1 LYSGEHQVVEIWRK
15 FLKRW
20 LKHLSLIS
28 IALQIFSVISSA
40 PSRALTE
47 VTIAYQ
53 GPLTGGEA
61 KTGISQFNSVRY
73 AVEKFNSTSTSYK
86 VQLKAID
93 DQGDPS
99 VAAKLAPTTITDEK
113 LIGLIGPAYSGASIV
128 SLPYFIGVGLPNISP
143 SATRN
148 VLTDPSSA
156 SYGYPVFHRTIG
168 LSMGEAFAKHSIKD
182 VAGPKVYLISGD
194 DPYASVHIPDIQDAF
209 ASLDAKLLTTQSI
222 SESTTDFSAVIAKI
236 KVTGANT
243 VMFLGYSQNAARFVK
258 QLRDSGFA
266 GVVSVA
272 NLDFLDDE
280 DFVSLAGKAAEG
292 TRITTN
298 VLESMGLVSTKLED
312 DFKKTI
318 GVGSSWYSI
327 QTIDAANIML
337 GCISQGNVKRETL
350 LKCIKGFKGK
360 SLLGADISF
369 DAYGDISGYHT
380 YVGEFKGSQFQFT
393 DPITNEPVVPKPTAP
408 VESTEAQINLK
419 SVSTRTISP
428 GEKVSWNFEV
438 TVQPGYIKGIYVTL
452 IDSQG
457 QARGFFIDGSS
468 RFKGYVVEQAETYNT
483 DLTLYT
489 HASLVPGTYSIAHF
503 CLEASKRDCV
513 TDPKYAKAYNP
524 SKENRSVNLDEFS
537 FQVKDIGSNFQEKPL
552 QISKITG
559 KKSAYSP
566 GEVISYEVEATGK
579 MAFDQANMSLSFGNN
594 SVNASCQRGYFS
606 NCSFVQDKDKGIT
619 KVTFTFPIPE
629 DLPAG
634 KFEISSIYLSS
645 SNVSISTSDTSI
657 NTTAAWTS
665 SFSYQSNV
673 TYGNNGLALP
683 LDQTFDFS
691 AYSATILD
699 SGGVEKRPPT
709 WNNLGWKTKKV
720 NAGSEAFL
728 TLDINGYHRFIS
740 GAYLYSLVSTSGNM
754 ISLKDITA
762 SLVTSDLSE
771 GIYPLKKSGQY
782 QIMVTIPRTTMPGS
796 YRIGQLTVEATNCQA
811 KNSNEYNQKLNSGTG
826 QCSGLNS
833 WQTTYYNGN
842 LKALAWPGSESIA
855 TATLE
860 VLPALKPQ
868 LPTLKTISVESNVLK
883 IDYPYDFELSC
894 EFSSDKGVLI
904 HQQVSKG
911 QSPDSINHLIIADLK
926 PDTIVKLSGNCTGND
941 GLTGDLSVVEF
952 KTAKPIPPAAPK
964 VIPIDIGFETA
975 KFEFIYREGFKYQVK
990 SNSGTVTLS
999 NGSIEFNNLSPDS
1012 KVEFQISITDSYSQ
1026 TTTGDPITFSTNLPN
1041 PPKLPTL
1048 QLVSK
1053 TQTRVSLSTKF
1064 EKQNEYE
1071 VTTSSGSASISGD
1084 NITILDLKPGE
1095 KFTIVLT
1102 AQDKYGQS
1110 ATIKEIFQANLPSAP
1125 RAPTL
1130 ISKSIQSN
1138 ELNVMVNQQAETQLF
1153 IKSSSGVVSVV
1164 GNLVKITNLA
1174 PKTTV
1179 TLTAYIVDQF
1189 GQSSTVSTKSY
1200 TTRAAAAQK
1209 SLTCTNGKTTKV
1221 VIGANPTCPAGFKKK

>member
-1 LYSGEHQVVEIWRK
+1 MKDWLKRVLLVSLLLQPFLYSNITP
-15 FLKRW
+15 
-20 LKHLSLIS
+20 
-28 IALQIFSVISSA
+28 ALA
-40 PSRALTE
+40 RTE
-47 VTIAYQ
+47 VTIGYQ
-53 GPLTGGEA
+53 GPLTGSEA
-61 KTGISQFNSVRY
+61 QYGISQFNSVKY
-73 AVEKFNSTSTSYK
+73 AVEKFNSSSTSYK
-86 VQLKAID
+86 VQLTAID

-99 VAAKLAPTTITDEK
+99 VAAKLTSTTITNDK
-113 LIGLIGPAYSGASIV
+113 LIGLIGPAYSGVSRV
-128 SLPYFIGVGLPNISP
+128 SLPYFIGVGLPVISP
-143 SATRN
+143 SASN
-148 VLTDPSSA
+148 VTLTDPSSA
-156 SYGYPVFHRTIG
+156 FYGYPVFHRTIG
-168 LSMGEAFAKHSIKD
+168 LSMGEAFARHSIKD
-182 VAGPKVYLISGD
+182 VDDAKVFLINAD
-194 DPYASVHIPDIQDAF
+194 YPFALNQVTDIQETL
-209 ASLDAKLLTTQSI
+209 ASLDAKLLTIQSI

-236 KVTGANT
+236 KATGANT
-243 VMFLGYSQNAARFVK
+243 VMFLGYSQNAAVFVK
-258 QLRDSGFA
+258 QLRESGFV
-266 GVVSVA
+266 GVISVG
-272 NLDFLDDE
+272 NNEFLE
-280 DFVSLAGKAAEG
+280 DFVSLAGNAAEG

-298 VLESMGLVSTKLED
+298 TVESIGLVSTKLED

-337 GCISQGNVKRETL
+337 SCISQGNITRDTL

-380 YVGEFKGSQFQFT
+380 YVGEVKGSQFQFT
-393 DPITNEPVVPKPTAP
+393 DPITNEPVVPKPTSP
-408 VESTEAQINLK
+408 VESTDARINLK
-419 SVSTRTISP
+419 SISTRIISP

-457 QARGFFIDGSS
+457 QARSFFIDGSTQ
-468 RFKGYVVEQAETYNT
+468 FKGYVVDKAQTYNT

-489 HASLVPGTYSIAHF
+489 HASLVPGTYSIANV
-503 CLEASKRDCV
+503 CLEASKRDCF
-513 TDPKYAKAYNP
+513 TDPKYAKSYNP

-566 GEVISYEVEATGK
+566 GEVMSYEVEATGK
-579 MAFDQANMSLSFGNN
+579 MAFDQANMSLTFGNN
-594 SVNASCQRGYFS
+594 SVNASCQRNYVS

-619 KVTFTFPIPE
+619 KITFTFPIPE
-629 DLPAG
+629 DLPPG

-645 SNVSISTSDTSI
+645 SNVSISTGDTSI

-665 SFSYQSNV
+665 SFSYQNNL
-673 TYGNNGLALP
+673 TYGNNGLPLP

-691 AYSATILD
+691 TYSATILD
-699 SGGVEKRPPT
+699 SGGDEKRPPT
-709 WNNLGWKTKKV
+709 WNNLAWKTKKV
-720 NAGSEAFL
+720 NAGSEALL

-740 GAYLYSLVSTSGNM
+740 GAYLYSLISTSGNM
-754 ISLKDITA
+754 ISLKDVTP
-762 SLVTSDLSE
+762 SLVTTDLSE

-782 QIMVTIPRTTMPGS
+782 QIKVTIPRTTMPGS

-811 KNSNEYNQKLNSGTG
+811 KNLNEYNQKLNSGTG

-842 LKALAWPGSESIA
+842 LKTLAWPGSES
-855 TATLE
+855 TATTTLE
-860 VLPALKPQ
+860 ILPALKPQ
-868 LPTLKTISVESNVLK
+868 LPVLKTISSESNVLK
-883 IDYPYDFELSC
+883 IDYPYDYELSC

-911 QSPDSINHLIIADLK
+911 QSPDGINHLIIADLK
-926 PDTIVKLSGNCTGND
+926 PDSTVKLSGNCTGND
-941 GLTGDLSVVEF
+941 GLIGDIAVVEF

-964 VIPIDIGFETA
+964 ITLVEIGFETA
-975 KFEFIYREGFKYQVK
+975 KFDFTYREGFKYQVK
-990 SNSGTVTLS
+990 TNSGTATLS
-999 NGSIEFNNLSPDS
+999 NGSIEFTNLAPDS
-1012 KVEFQISITDSYSQ
+1012 KVEFQISITDPYSQ
-1026 TTTGDPITFSTNLPN
+1026 TTTGDPITFTTNLPN
-1041 PPKLPTL
+1041 PPKPPTL

-1064 EKQNEYE
+1064 EQQNEYE
-1071 VTTSSGSASISGD
+1071 VTTSSGSASISGSSI
-1084 NITILDLKPGE
+1084 NITDLKAGE

-1102 AQDKYGQS
+1102 AKDKYGQS
-1110 ATIKEIFQANLPSAP
+1110 ATTQEVFQTNLPSAP

-1130 ISKSIQSN
+1130 ISKVIQTN
-1138 ELNVMVNQQAETQLF
+1138 ELTVMVNQQPDTQLF
-1153 IKSSSGVVSVV
+1153 IKSSSGVVTVV
-1164 GNLVKITNLA
+1164 GNLVKISNLA
-1174 PKTTV
+1174 PKTTI

-1189 GQSSTVSTKSY
+1189 GQSSTVATKSY